1 MFFSCGCYD
10 CGQTYLK
17 LFLACFFLS
26 ISKLIPNFLFLTQ
39 GEFMHES
46 KSQCKRH
53 WHPAFFAGLQI
64 ELSEERSNLI
74 FENEHLL
81 GTKPTQI
88 DVIIVKKNGDIP
100 IKKNIGQIFR
110 KYNIIEYKSPS
121 DYLSIDDFYKV
132 YAYACFYK
140 SLSEFENQI
149 DISEITITFV
159 SKKYPY
165 QLIKHLKNVRNY
177 KIKKNNPGIY
187 YIKGDFVP
195 IQFIVTSELEKK
207 ENLWLY
213 SLTDEL
219 CGEKDVVQL
228 IQEYKK
234 HQNQYLYE
242 SVMDIIV
249 RANADRFKEGDNV
262 CRALEEI
269 MLKRMREELE
279 ERERLGVNIGI
290 SQGIIQG
297 EQYFALLT
305 QSLLS
310 DSRINDL
317 QKAIVD
323 CDFRRGLYMEYG
335 IGRDEGFCE
344 GDGG

>member
-1 MFFSCGCYD
+1 MFFPCGCYD

-26 ISKLIPNFLFLTQ
+26 ISKHIPNFLFLSQ

-88 DVIIVKKNGDIP
+88 DVIIVKKN
-100 IKKNIGQIFR
+100 
-110 KYNIIEYKSPS
+110 
-121 DYLSIDDFYKV
+121 
-132 YAYACFYK
+132 
-140 SLSEFENQI
+140 
-149 DISEITITFV
+149 
-159 SKKYPY
+159 
-165 QLIKHLKNVRNY
+165 
-177 KIKKNNPGIY
+177 NPGIY

-207 ENLWLY
+207 KNLWLY

-249 RANADRFKEGDNV
+249 RANADMFKEGDNV

-269 MLKRMREELE
+269 MLKRMQEELE

-297 EQYFALLT
+297 EQYFVLLT

-344 GDGG
+344 RDGSGSSDYLI